1 MTLHAL
7 PSAAPPELAALS
19 DATDEA
25 LLACLL
31 VDGARAAPLL
41 EAFPL
46 ARLCVAGR
54 AELTAHGLDERD
66 AVRLR
71 AALELG
77 RRAVDLP
84 LQRGASMRCSTDVA
98 MHLRARLASLEQE
111 ELHVLGVDTQNRLVV
126 HAVAATGQLNLVY
139 VRPADVFRP
148 LVREAAAGA
157 IVVHN
162 HPSGDHAPSGSDVDL
177 THRLA
182 DVGRLT
188 GIPLIDHVVLG
199 REGHFSF
206 AHHGLIPPEK
216 A

>member
-1 MTLHAL
+1 MTLHAQT
-7 PSAAPPELAALS
+7 EV
-19 DATDEA
+19 A
-25 LLACLL
+25 LLACVLG
-31 VDGARAAPLL
+31 DAARAASLL

-46 ARLCVAGR
+46 ARLGLAGH
-54 AELTAHGLDERD
+54 AELLEHGLDERD
-66 AVRLR
+66 ATRLR

-77 RRAVDLP
+77 RRAVDRP
-84 LQRGASMRCSTDVA
+84 LVRGASMRTSTDVA

-111 ELHVLGVDTQNRLVV
+111 ELHVLGVDSQNRLVV
-126 HAVAATGQLNLVY
+126 HSVAATGQLNLVY

-162 HPSGDHAPSGSDVDL
+162 HPSGDHTPSESDVDL

-206 AHHGLIPPEK
+206 AHHGLIPPQN